1 MSPLNLKAIREI
13 KGLKSQTITTALVAL
28 CGIAVQIGYVSA
40 YVSLNSAKERFY
52 TNSRFADIFATV
64 KRAPESV
71 LPTIRNIPGIQQ
83 AETGIL
89 YEASLRVAGL
99 EEGASARI
107 VSIGRHDVLNK
118 IRVSEGRMPEVG
130 SATEACVSEGFAHAN
145 HLGPG
150 STVEALINGKSRQ
163 VHIVCIALSP
173 EYIYAIRAGS
183 FMPDDKHY
191 GIFWMTREA
200 LTDIAGFGGS
210 FNALAIA
217 LSPGTKPPD
226 VLKSVDRILD
236 PYGNPGAYAR
246 DKQLSNVFLNNEL
259 YQLQVMGYSIPIIF
273 LGVAAFL
280 LHIVIGRL
288 INRQREQIAT
298 LKAVGYSNLQVG
310 LHYLSIV
317 TFMTLSGALPA
328 ILPGIWL
335 GQWTTEMYKDYMKLP
350 DFHFVF
356 DPMVP
361 LWGILFAI
369 VASFLGALS
378 SLKAVMKLNP
388 AEAMRPPAPP
398 RYEKTF
404 IEKAARLTPFT
415 LMGFRHVALKPFQ
428 SILSVAGLS
437 MAGAIIVMGFI
448 WTDMVQFLLTVQFNS
463 IQREDVMVNFQ
474 GPRPTNVLGEMRV
487 IPGVIYVEGYRI
499 APIRLHAGHRTKEM
513 ALTGLPEGA
522 RLRRILKKDFR
533 PNPIPASGILL
544 NESLAKTLSLHPG
557 DIVTLELLEGDRRQV
572 SVPIAGLA
580 EELLG
585 SGAYMEI
592 SKMNALLR
600 EGPVISTA
608 ALSVDLSLLESVQRE
623 LRSMPYILSVD
634 SKLFVIRMFHS
645 LYADMLLVMA
655 LMLIGF
661 ASVIAIGVVYNTV
674 MVALA
679 ERSWELASLRVLG
692 FTQGEVFQML
702 LVELTLQIIVA
713 IPFGVLLGYYMNS
726 AMLAGLP
733 EDQYHFPIILQPY
746 AVASCAGILIA
757 SAAVSS
763 FLVWQRIKKLDLVSV
778 LKVRE

>member
-1 MSPLNLKAIREI
+1 
-13 KGLKSQTITTALVAL
+13 
-28 CGIAVQIGYVSA
+28 
-40 YVSLNSAKERFY
+40 
-52 TNSRFADIFATV
+52 
-64 KRAPESV
+64 
-71 LPTIRNIPGIQQ
+71 
-83 AETGIL
+83 
-89 YEASLRVAGL
+89 
-99 EEGASARI
+99 
-107 VSIGRHDVLNK
+107 
-118 IRVSEGRMPEVG
+118 
-130 SATEACVSEGFAHAN
+130 VSEGFAHAN

-378 SLKAVMKLNP
+378 SLKAVMKLKRATA
-388 AEAMRPPAPP
+388 AEW
-398 RYEKTF
+398 
-404 IEKAARLTPFT
+404 ARQWC
-415 LMGFRHVALKPFQ
+415 RAHQALK
-428 SILSVAGLS
+428 
-437 MAGAIIVMGFI
+437 
-448 WTDMVQFLLTVQFNS
+448 
-463 IQREDVMVNFQ
+463 
-474 GPRPTNVLGEMRV
+474 RPQEADN
-487 IPGVIYVEGYRI
+487 
-499 APIRLHAGHRTKEM
+499 
-513 ALTGLPEGA
+513 
-522 RLRRILKKDFR
+522 RILRDSR
-533 PNPIPASGILL
+533 
-544 NESLAKTLSLHPG
+544 
-557 DIVTLELLEGDRRQV
+557 
-572 SVPIAGLA
+572 
-580 EELLG
+580 
-585 SGAYMEI
+585 I
-592 SKMNALLR
+592 SR
-600 EGPVISTA
+600 
-608 ALSVDLSLLESVQRE
+608 
-623 LRSMPYILSVD
+623 
-634 SKLFVIRMFHS
+634 
-645 LYADMLLVMA
+645 
-655 LMLIGF
+655 
-661 ASVIAIGVVYNTV
+661 
-674 MVALA
+674 
-679 ERSWELASLRVLG
+679 
-692 FTQGEVFQML
+692 
-702 LVELTLQIIVA
+702 
-713 IPFGVLLGYYMNS
+713 
-726 AMLAGLP
+726 
-733 EDQYHFPIILQPY
+733 
-746 AVASCAGILIA
+746 
-757 SAAVSS
+757 
-763 FLVWQRIKKLDLVSV
+763 
-778 LKVRE
+778 